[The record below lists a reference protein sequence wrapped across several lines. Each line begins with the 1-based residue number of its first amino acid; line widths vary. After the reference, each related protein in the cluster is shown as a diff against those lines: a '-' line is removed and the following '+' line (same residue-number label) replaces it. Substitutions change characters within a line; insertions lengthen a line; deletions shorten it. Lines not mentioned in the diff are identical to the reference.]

1 MAGLVIF
8 YRLILSKM
16 FYLLILKMYRFSLSC
31 NTFLLIDTKNVLQDK
46 EKRLSE
52 IGSEYEELIDSLT
65 EEEKEADYINDAKD
79 SFVAAEL
86 KKALKSDSIDSETM
100 EKLRTANAIIAEE
113 KALKTEIKKLSAE
126 LESKTKETIESL
138 TDDQAIELLKEKWIA
153 PLVESIMK
161 VPDNIVNDLVSKIDC
176 LVKKYETTFE
186 QVEKEIVETEKSLCS
201 MLDELCGNE
210 FDMMGLNELKKL
222 LGGE

>member
-1 MAGLVIF
+1 MQDGWIGHILPFDLVQNV
-8 YRLILSKM
+8 
-16 FYLLILKMYRFSLSC
+16 LLV
-31 NTFLLIDTKNVLQDK
+31 DTKNALKDK
-46 EKRLSE
+46 ENRLSE

-65 EEEKEADYINDAKD
+65 EEEKEADFINDAKD

-86 KKALKSDSIDSETM
+86 KEALKSDSIDSETM
-100 EKLRTANAIIAEE
+100 EKLHTANAIIAEE
-113 KALKTEIKKLSAE
+113 KALKAEIKKLSAE

-138 TDDQAIELLKEKWIA
+138 TDNQAIELLKEKWIV

-161 VPDNIVNDLVSKIDC
+161 LPDNIINDLASKIDC
-176 LVKKYETTFE
+176 LAKKYETTFK
-186 QVEKEIVETEKSLCS
+186 QVEKGIAETEKSLCS
-201 MLDELCGNE
+201 MIDELCGNE